1 MPAESLWHQALE
13 RSHQAR
19 ALGQLVPLD
28 TETLPLGLEPF
39 LVRRLLSRAPKHL
52 GAAGPKPNPFLPW
65 EPALEVC
72 RLPTGHV
79 LLLNKYPVQPAHLLV
94 ITPDWQ
100 PQSGWL
106 RQADCQAVV
115 DVSADT
121 TGLWFFNS
129 CGAAGASQPHRHLQ
143 LLPRHAGQLRCPL
156 EPHVMRGLAMG
167 ADERAFPWA
176 HALSPR
182 RDPGSARELLDLVV
196 EHAGRLGLGHP
207 ATHVRPQHPYNL
219 LFTDHWLLTVRRSR
233 EHWLG
238 FSINGLGFAG
248 YLLATEGSDLERLQQ
263 DGAWQLLKA
272 VAAPCLHG

>member
-13 RSHQAR
+13 RSLAAR
-19 ALGQLVPLD
+19 AQGQLVPLE
-28 TETLPLGLEPF
+28 TESLPLGLEPF

-65 EPALEVC
+65 ESALEVT

-100 PQSGWL
+100 PQAGWL

-121 TGLWFFNS
+121 SGLWFFNS

-156 EPHVMRGLAMG
+156 EPHLLAGLAMPEG
-167 ADERAFPWA
+167 QRAFPWA

-182 RDPGSARELLDLVV
+182 RDPSSARELFDLVLD
-196 EHAGRLGLGHP
+196 HAARLGLGDP
-207 ATHVRPQHPYNL
+207 GTHARPQHPYNL
-219 LFTDHWLLTVRRSR
+219 VFTDDWLLTVRRSR

-263 DGAWQLLKA
+263 DGPWQLLKA

>member
-1 MPAESLWHQALE
+1 MLAESLWHQALE
-13 RSHQAR
+13 RSLQAR
-19 ALGQLVPLD
+19 AQGQLVPLE

-65 EPALEVC
+65 EPALEVS

-79 LLLNKYPVQPAHLLV
+79 LLLNKYPVQPGHLLV

-100 PQSGWL
+100 PQAGWL
-106 RQADCQAVV
+106 TQADCQAVV

-121 TGLWFFNS
+121 SGLWFFNS

-143 LLPRHAGQLRCPL
+143 LLPRHAGEPRCPL
-156 EPHVMRGLAMG
+156 EPQVLAGLAMK
-167 ADERAFPWA
+167 ADAPAFPWA

-182 RDPGSARELLDLVV
+182 RDPSSAQELHGLVL
-196 EHAGRLGLGHP
+196 EHAARLGLGQPDDH
-207 ATHVRPQHPYNL
+207 AQPQHPYNL
-219 LFTDHWLLTVRRSR
+219 VFSDDWLLTVRRSR
-233 EHWLG
+233 EHCFG

-248 YLLATEGSDLERLQQ
+248 YLLATDGSDLERLRR
-263 DGAWQLLKA
+263 DGPWQLLQA
-272 VAAPCLHG
+272 VAAP